1 MKNPFET
8 GVPTRHLIYTIATD
22 VATSST
28 WIIVETE
35 LWCRTLKKFRESASF
50 SSYQEVRPIV
60 RDSVLDGIKLDEQ

>member
-28 WIIVETE
+28 WRIVENK
-35 LWCRTLKKFRESASF
+35 LWGMTLSKFRESESF

-60 RDSVLDGIKLDEQ
+60 RDSVLDGIKLHEQ